1 MVIITALTWSQA
13 DDALALHAVP
23 TTHCSNVTDSFGD
36 DGGVV
41 ADCYHHPHADYGN
54 NGSSGGGGGGHDW
67 HNHYD
72 DLTVD
77 DADYAMDFGD
87 FMF

>member
-1 MVIITALTWSQA
+1 MGV
-13 DDALALHAVP
+13 D
-23 TTHCSNVTDSFGD
+23 
-36 DGGVV
+36 GVV
-41 ADCYHHPHADYGN
+41 ADCYHNPHTDYSN
-54 NGSSGGGGGGHDW
+54 SGGHDW
-67 HNHYD
+67 HNHGLD

>member
-1 MVIITALTWSQA
+1 MTWSQA

-23 TTHCSNVTDSFGD
+23 HVHCSNVADTMGVD
-36 DGGVV
+36 GVV
-41 ADCYHHPHADYGN
+41 ADCYHNPHTPHTDYSN
-54 NGSSGGGGGGHDW
+54 SASHDW

>member
-1 MVIITALTWSQA
+1 MGV
-13 DDALALHAVP
+13 D
-23 TTHCSNVTDSFGD
+23 
-36 DGGVV
+36 GVV
-41 ADCYHHPHADYGN
+41 ADCYHHPHADYSN
-54 NGSSGGGGGGHDW
+54 GGGHDW